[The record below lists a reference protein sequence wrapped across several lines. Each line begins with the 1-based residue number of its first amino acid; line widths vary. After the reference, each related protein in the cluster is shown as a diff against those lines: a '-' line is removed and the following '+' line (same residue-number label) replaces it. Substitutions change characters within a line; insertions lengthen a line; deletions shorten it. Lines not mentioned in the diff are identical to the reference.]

1 MTIRAI
7 TGMNGA
13 GKSAYAVRVL
23 LDAQSRGFKTA
34 SNVQVDGAVH
44 VRSYDHLMN
53 LRNTLVLLDDVSAIA
68 SSRNYAALTPE
79 AVLFFQTLRH
89 HDVSLIWTAP
99 TFDRADILL
108 RSVTRE
114 WTDVRVLWATRRKG
128 SLWKSTQLAYT
139 VTGHPTESV
148 AAGTSGSGYKIGNPY
163 LGLFRP
169 ASVYQNY
176 DSFAD
181 LDLFTPERYPTRCR
195 DCGAILMYPRV
206 QASDHSHE
214 NRVDAR
220 AELIAALETHQH
232 SIPDNAQYE
241 SPSTD

>member
-13 GKSAYAVRVL
+13 GKSAFAVREL
-23 LDAQSRGFKTA
+23 LNAQKRGFNTA
-34 SNVQVDGAVH
+34 SNVKVDGAEH
-44 VRSYDHLMN
+44 VRSYDHLMS

-99 TFDRADILL
+99 TFDRADVLL

-114 WTDVRVLWATRRKG
+114 WTDVRVLFATRRKG
-128 SLWKSTQLAYT
+128 SLWKSTQVAYT
-139 VTGHPTESV
+139 LTGRPEESIS
-148 AAGTSGSGYKIGNPY
+148 AGASGSGYKIANPW
-163 LGLFRP
+163 LDFFRP

-181 LDLFTPERYPTRCR
+181 LDLFTPEKYPTRCR

-206 QASDHSHE
+206 QASDHSHQ

-220 AELIAALETHQH
+220 AALEAALANHEHT
-232 SIPDNAQYE
+232 PTGLTE
-241 SPSTD
+241 G

>member
-1 MTIRAI
+1 MTVRAI
-7 TGMNGA
+7 TGLNGA
-13 GKSAYAVRVL
+13 GKSALAVKKL
-23 LDAQSRGFKTA
+23 LEAQKRGFKTA
-34 SNVQVDGAVH
+34 SNVKVDGAEH
-44 VRSYDHLMN
+44 VRSYEQLMN

-99 TFDRADILL
+99 TFDRADVLL

-128 SLWKSTQLAYT
+128 SLWKSTQIAYT
-139 VTGHPTESV
+139 LTGTPVESIS
-148 AAGTSGSGYKIGNPY
+148 AGSSGSGYKIDFPY
-163 LGLFRP
+163 IDFFRP

-181 LDLFTPERYPTRCR
+181 LDLFTPEKFPTRCR
-195 DCGAILMYPRV
+195 DCGAILLYPRV
-206 QASDHSHE
+206 QAGEHTHQ
-214 NRVDAR
+214 NKVDQR
-220 AELIAALETHQH
+220 AALVAALANHTHDKAH
-232 SIPDNAQYE
+232 DE
-241 SPSTD
+241 SEG